1 MSSRFRALLSTVAL
15 AALALPAAAVLLRV
29 TSYFQ
34 ADFDLKAGPGQPLPL
49 AAEKGTI
56 IGSAPTFT
64 VVSQPGGGGA
74 LLLTG
79 GGAGSL
85 SATMVA
91 LFDKPFSGNELTI
104 GWLMTP
110 GVQCNSVTL
119 RCMEDS
125 DNEII
130 DAGWGGDGS
139 GGGIVQVGGSGVAPV
154 DYDQTYVCTLTL
166 RDNLV
171 GADTWT
177 FTMTQK
183 GGGAPVTLTGLLAL
197 THPLVVT
204 QLQLVVG
211 ANSSGTSLL
220 DDITATSPG
229 MGSSK

>member
-1 MSSRFRALLSTVAL
+1 MPSRFRALLATVAL
-15 AALALPAAAVLLRV
+15 AALALPAAAVLLRI
-29 TSYFQ
+29 TTYFQ

-79 GGAGSL
+79 GGTGSA
-85 SATMVA
+85 SATLLA
-91 LFDKPFSGNELTI
+91 LFDKSFSGNELTI

-130 DAGWGGDGS
+130 DAGWGGDGN
-139 GGGIVQVGGSGVAPV
+139 GNGIVQVGGSGVAPL

-171 GADTWT
+171 GPDTWQ
-177 FTMTQK
+177 FTMTNK
-183 GGGAPVTLTGLLAL
+183 AGGAPVTLAGLLAL
-197 THPLVVT
+197 THPLTVT
-204 QLQLVVG
+204 QLQIVLG
-211 ANSSGTSLL
+211 ANSTGTSLL